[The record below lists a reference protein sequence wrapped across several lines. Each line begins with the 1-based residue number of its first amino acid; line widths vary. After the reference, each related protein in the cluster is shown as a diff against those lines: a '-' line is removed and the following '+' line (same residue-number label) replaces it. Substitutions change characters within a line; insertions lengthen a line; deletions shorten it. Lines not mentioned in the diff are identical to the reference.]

1 MQMQQKK
8 LTHKITSYPPTLII
22 VIALNDK
29 NIKIRKKKVRTSLVS
44 LFVLLCSL
52 QMLDNL
58 QNKITKFNKNKRE
71 NQTKN
76 KLKQNK

>member
-8 LTHKITSYPPTLII
+8 RTHKITSDPPTLII
-22 VIALNDK
+22 VIVLNDK
-29 NIKIRKKKVRTSLVS
+29 NIKIRKKVRTSLVS
-44 LFVLLCSL
+44 LFFLLCSL
-52 QMLDNL
+52 QMLDDL
-58 QNKITKFNKNKRE
+58 QNKITKINKNERE